1 MKQVLNT
8 CLVSC
13 IVQVILKPHHFQ
25 TVKHLG
31 NGEAVIF
38 FLVQKLY
45 SPRNCEHYVF
55 PGTGPIGKGCYRTDL
70 TTPLLLC
77 SLSLHLP
84 GSASVSPST
93 SGAPPPFSYLCYA
106 SAFPPTPSG
115 GLLCTA
121 KSPCALFSLT
131 HGPGSDCK
139 VPSKM
144 QIRWCFFWFSAFRL
158 PPLLLR

>member
-13 IVQVILKPHHFQ
+13 NVQVILKPHHFQ

-55 PGTGPIGKGCYRTDL
+55 PGTGPIGREGKGCYRTDL

-93 SGAPPPFSYLCYA
+93 SGAPPHSPISVMPQHSHPLPLEGCCA
-106 SAFPPTPSG
+106 LLSPPVHSFPSPTVQAA
-115 GLLCTA
+115 TA
-121 KSPCALFSLT
+121 KFPRK
-131 HGPGSDCK
+131 CK
-139 VPSKM
+139 
-144 QIRWCFFWFSAFRL
+144 
-158 PPLLLR
+158 